1 MLPTHESLPSHLR
14 IISKRTRL
22 EIPISQIHFIEVF
35 DWKCI
40 VHCDAGV
47 QHETNVPLKDIQTR
61 LPPEQ
66 FIRCNRSFLVNL
78 DHVSSVEKDA
88 LITDDGAAVPISI
101 RSTRQALPSDRS
113 HFRPISLCVP
123 GFPTSKKRQ
132 PYGCLF

>member
-78 DHVSSVEKDA
+78 GHVERIESSDF
-88 LITDDGAAVPISI
+88 LMSDGARIPIS
-101 RSTRQALPSDRS
+101 SANLPRARDTFLDWVYRKAWE
-113 HFRPISLCVP
+113 
-123 GFPTSKKRQ
+123 SK
-132 PYGCLF
+132 